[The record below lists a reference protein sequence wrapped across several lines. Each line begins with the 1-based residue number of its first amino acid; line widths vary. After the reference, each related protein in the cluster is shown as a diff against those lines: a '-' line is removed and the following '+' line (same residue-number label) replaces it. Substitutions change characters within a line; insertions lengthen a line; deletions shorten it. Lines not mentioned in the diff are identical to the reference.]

1 MPTRR
6 TNVNEIH
13 IDGRPIGIEHPPYF
27 IAEIS
32 ANHRGSK
39 EAAIELIEAAAE
51 AGVDAV
57 KFQHYRPD
65 TITMRSDHPDFRV
78 TGGTLWDGRQLY
90 DLYEEAMTPWEWTA
104 DLVSAAR
111 RVGISWLSTPFDAT
125 AIDFLEQFDIPA
137 FKVASFEIVDLPLI
151 RNVAG
156 RGKPVI
162 ISTGMATLSE
172 IEAAVQAARDAGCD
186 SLAILRCNSGYPA
199 SVSEMDLKAIP
210 VMAERWRAPIGLS
223 DHMLGPTASIAA
235 VALGASIIEKHLTLD
250 RSEGGPDAAFS
261 AEPNELAAL
270 VQATRDAHAALGTV
284 RFGPSAGELP
294 SLKFRRSLRALKAI
308 AIGEPFTDENVR
320 SMRPAGGLA
329 PIEIDRV
336 RGAVATREIEA
347 GDPILWSDV
356 AGLG

>member
-1 MPTRR
+1 
-6 TNVNEIH
+6 
-13 IDGRPIGIEHPPYF
+13 
-27 IAEIS
+27 
-32 ANHRGSK
+32 
-39 EAAIELIEAAAE
+39 
-51 AGVDAV
+51 
-57 KFQHYRPD
+57 
-65 TITMRSDHPDFRV
+65 
-78 TGGTLWDGRQLY
+78 
-90 DLYEEAMTPWEWTA
+90 MTPWEWTG

-111 RVGISWLSTPFDAT
+111 SAGIGWLSTPFDST
-125 AIDFLEQFDIPA
+125 AIDFLEEFDVPA
-137 FKVASFEIVDLPLI
+137 FKIASFEIVDLPLI

-162 ISTGMATLSE
+162 ISTGMATLNE
-172 IEAAVQAARDAGCD
+172 IEAAVQAARDGGCD

-199 SVSEMDLKAIP
+199 SPSEMDLKAIP

-223 DHMLGPTASIAA
+223 DHTLGPTASIAA

-261 AEPNELAAL
+261 AEPNELATL

-294 SLKFRRSLRALKAI
+294 SLRFRRSLRALKAI
-308 AIGEPFTDENVR
+308 AVGEPFTDDNVR
-320 SMRPAGGLA
+320 SIRPAGGLA

-336 RGAVATREIEA
+336 RGAVAAREISA

-356 AGLG
+356 AGSA